1 MILLDTHAWLWMSSE
16 PKKLS
21 KEATRAIRRGAS
33 GGGLAIAAFSLY
45 ETAWL
50 FASGR
55 VRSTR
60 TAAQALQRMVEATR
74 VETLE
79 LSWEVAATAAQ
90 LPESLTGDPGDRL
103 IVATALVHAIPLVTK
118 DSRIADS
125 GVCKVIW

>member
-1 MILLDTHAWLWMSSE
+1 MSSE

-21 KEATRAIRRGAS
+21 KEAAREIRRAAA
-33 GGGLAIAAFSLY
+33 GGGLSIAAFSLY
-45 ETAWL
+45 EAAWL

-60 TAAQALQRMVEATR
+60 TASQTLQRMVEVTR

-79 LSWEVAATAAQ
+79 LSLEVAATAAQ
-90 LPESLTGDPGDRL
+90 LPDSMPRDPGDRL

-118 DSRIADS
+118 DSRIAES
-125 GVCKVIW
+125 GVCRVIW